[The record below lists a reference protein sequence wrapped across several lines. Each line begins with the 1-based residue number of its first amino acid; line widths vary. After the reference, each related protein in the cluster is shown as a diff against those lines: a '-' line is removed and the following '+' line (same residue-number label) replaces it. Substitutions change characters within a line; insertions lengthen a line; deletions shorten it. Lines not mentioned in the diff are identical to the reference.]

1 MEAVTQ
7 IQELLPLL
15 IPLIILELG
24 LRIYAIIDLMKEDR
38 RVRGDNKIIWVLVI
52 GLVNF
57 GWLIYFL
64 VGRKD

>member
-15 IPLIILELG
+15 IPLIIVELG
-24 LRIYAIIDLMKEDR
+24 LRIYAILDLMKEER
-38 RVRGDNKIIWVLVI
+38 RVRGNNKIIWVLVI
-52 GLVNF
+52 AIVNF
-57 GWLIYFL
+57 GWLIYLL